1 MRAITSYSMLSFY
14 TFRAVLVA
22 LPLALTTAAGQ
33 AVARPTG
40 PHEGR
45 PTPKKAVA
53 AAKASPATRPAQ
65 LVAAVP
71 IATPA
76 APAGGPAAPELVQLR
91 GVVLNPDG
99 RPCAGASVFPA
110 GLPRQL
116 VVTDAKGAFVLP
128 VPAGVALSLQVEY
141 FGVGSSRVAVDAPS
155 AEPLRITLG
164 K

>member
-1 MRAITSYSMLSFY
+1 MLSFY
-14 TFRAVLVA
+14 TFRAVLVM

-33 AVARPTG
+33 AAARPTT
-40 PHEGR
+40 PREGH
-45 PTPKKAVA
+45 PTPKKTAPAGKAGPA
-53 AAKASPATRPAQ
+53 ARPAQ
-65 LVAAVP
+65 LVAAVVV
-71 IATPA
+71 ASPA
-76 APAGGPAAPELVQLR
+76 APTAGPAVPQTVQLR

-116 VVTDAKGAFVLP
+116 VVTDAQGAFVLP

-141 FGVGSSRVAVDAPS
+141 FGVGSSRVAVAAPS
-155 AEPLRITLG
+155 TELLHITLG